1 MMDLLSELIS
11 SFDPNRP
18 HFRPTEIYNESWLIK
33 LVLHHASTIQDTDH
47 FLGFLPGST
56 WYSEGILPTA
66 FRART
71 RGDPLSEARTNAD
84 GVIGHFRIGNKA
96 KADLELI
103 EDAKQF
109 TVVEA
114 KVGSH
119 LSSGVAHAKY
129 YDQAARTVACM
140 AETIKRARLE
150 PSKLDRLD
158 FIVLAPQA
166 SIEKGIFSIEMDPD
180 SIRSKVQK
188 RTSAYDGQLE
198 NWYRKHFE
206 PTLERIRLHS
216 LSWES
221 ALEWVSDKKP
231 MIANDLSQYYQ
242 RCLQYK

>member
-1 MMDLLSELIS
+1 MNILSELIYT
-11 SFDPNRP
+11 FDPEHP

-33 LVLHHASTIQDTDH
+33 VVLQHASTIKDTDH
-47 FLGFLPGST
+47 YLGSLPGST
-56 WYSEGILPTA
+56 WFSEGILPTV
-66 FRART
+66 FKARF

-84 GVIGHFRIGNKA
+84 GVIGHFRIGDKA

-103 EDAKQF
+103 EEAKQF

-114 KVGSH
+114 KVGSR
-119 LSSGVAHAKY
+119 LTSGVTHAKY

-140 AETIKRARLE
+140 AEAIRRADRE

-158 FIVLAPQA
+158 FVVLAPQA
-166 SIEKGIFSIEMDPD
+166 SIEKGVFSEEMDSN

-188 RTSAYDGQLE
+188 RTLAYDGQLE
-198 NWYRKHFE
+198 DWYRKHFE

-221 ALEWVSDKKP
+221 ALEWIGDKKP
-231 MIANDLSQYYQ
+231 EIANDLSQYYQ

>member
-1 MMDLLSELIS
+1 MNVISDLIS
-11 SFDPNRP
+11 SFDPDKP

-33 LVLHHASTIQDTDH
+33 LVLHHASTIRDADH

-66 FRART
+66 FKARFQ
-71 RGDPLSEARTNAD
+71 GDPLSEARTNAD
-84 GVIGHFRIGNKA
+84 GIIGHFRIGNKA

-109 TVVEA
+109 TVLEA
-114 KVGSH
+114 KIDSP
-119 LSSGVAHAKY
+119 LAAGVTHANY
-129 YDQAARTVACM
+129 FDQAARTVACM
-140 AETIKRARLE
+140 AEAIKSAGRE
-150 PSKLDRLD
+150 PSKLDCLD

-166 SIEKGIFSIEMDPD
+166 SIEKGIFSEEMDPN

-188 RTSAYDGQLE
+188 RTLAYDGQLE
-198 NWYRKHFE
+198 DWYRKHFE

-231 MIANDLSQYYQ
+231 EIANDLSQYYQ